1 MDAAAESLLAEGDVL
16 CPLGSHATCTE
27 KGDKF
32 GKRKVKQRAR
42 TDLPDQIHT
51 PYLYLCLSQ
60 AGACSYAYYFTIRKR
75 KKERY

>member
-1 MDAAAESLLAEGDVL
+1 MDAAAESLLEEGDVL
-16 CPLGSHATCTE
+16 CPLGPHATCTE

-32 GKRKVKQRAR
+32 DKRKVNQRAR

-60 AGACSYAYYFTIRKR
+60 EEACSYAYYFTIRKR
-75 KKERY
+75 KKKRY